1 MQFLSSESTFKAL
14 HSFMNLEAF
23 TTMLKVERQSQTLP
37 VFSDPRLFEELF
49 CSSFKWT
56 SSAVSGLNQL
66 TNTRNYTVK
75 KELDFGNPKKMRFL
89 AICILFRVL
98 KRLEEEGGG
107 GWQIVTDFVTRLM
120 RPKYLLKKSDRRC
133 TFTQL
138 ANKKNDSVTFSIR
151 ITFEQVS
158 KQRLK
163 VKNSIKRLLNAIFL
177 LDF

>member
-1 MQFLSSESTFKAL
+1 MKFEAL
-14 HSFMNLEAF
+14 K
-23 TTMLKVERQSQTLP
+23 TMFKVEQRNKTLP
-37 VFSDPRLFEELF
+37 LFSDPRLFEELF

-56 SSAVSGLNQL
+56 SSAVSGLNQV

-75 KELDFGNPKKMRFL
+75 EKMDFGNPKKLRFVT
-89 AICILFRVL
+89 ICILFRVL
-98 KRLEEEGGG
+98 KRLEEEGGE

-120 RPKYLLKKSDRRC
+120 RPKYLLKKSDRRW

-138 ANKKNDSVTFSIR
+138 ANKKYDSVTFSIR

-163 VKNSIKRLLNAIFL
+163 VKNSIKRLLNAIFWL
-177 LDF
+177 YF